1 MESTVMEK
9 EFNKEMNEDIDDDGE
24 LDVEWYPIP
33 EGLKEA
39 WNEIILEEGGAK

>member
-1 MESTVMEK
+1 MEK
-9 EFNKEMNEDIDDDGE
+9 EFSKEMNEDLDDDGG